1 MPHPVSR
8 RRMLQQGASALAAPA
23 LVACGGSFEFSSD
36 LTPSRLDTALGR
48 LDGWAQD
55 LMARTQLPGM
65 AITVVRGDRIVY
77 ARGFGLRKVGS
88 ADRVTPDTVFQLAS
102 VSKSIGATVVARQV
116 GQGVVRWDTSLRS
129 LLPWFALKDEATTAQ
144 LTVAD
149 LYAHRSGLPDHAGD
163 YLEDLGFSRRPT
175 LERLR
180 YLPLEPFRKH
190 YAYTNF
196 GLTAAAEGVAVVSGA
211 DWASLSEQALYQP
224 LGMGST
230 SSRYADFLAR
240 ANRATGH
247 VRVNGVWQTGLV
259 RDPDT
264 QSPAGGVSSSVNDMA
279 RWLGML
285 LGDGFY
291 GGRQVVASSAL
302 APAWQRQIESSPG
315 QFYGLGFNVGT
326 TGGGRPVVSHS
337 GAFSLG
343 TATAFTVLP
352 TAGVAIVALTNG
364 FPLGVPETL
373 CQQFVDTLENGSLQ
387 KDWWSL
393 YSAAFAGMLQP
404 SGSLVGM
411 ARPTNPRPSAAL
423 ASYAGNWLND
433 YYGPLQTRV
442 VAGALQITLGPA
454 SKSFSLQHWDGDV
467 FTFEPAG
474 ESANPG
480 SISKATFSGGRLTLE
495 FYDDEG
501 LGTFVRA

>member
-1 MPHPVSR
+1 MVYSVSR
-8 RRMLQQGASALAAPA
+8 RRVLQQGASLLAAPA

-55 LMARTQLPGM
+55 LMARTQVPGM
-65 AITVVRGDRIVY
+65 AVAVVQGDRTVY
-77 ARGFGLRKVGS
+77 AKGFGLRKVGS

-116 GQGVVRWDTSLRS
+116 GQGVVRWDTPLRS
-129 LLPWFALKDEATTAQ
+129 LLPWFALKDEAATAQ

-149 LYAHRSGLPDHAGD
+149 LYAHRSGLPDHASD
-163 YLEDLGFSRRPT
+163 YLEDLGYSRSQS

-180 YLPLEPFRKH
+180 YLPLASFRKH

-196 GLTAAAEGVAVVSGA
+196 GLTGAAEGVAVASGT
-211 DWASLSEQALYQP
+211 DWASLSELALYRP
-224 LGMGST
+224 LGMDST

-247 VRVNGVWQTGLV
+247 VRVGGIWQPGLA

-285 LGDGFY
+285 LGEGFY
-291 GGRQVVASSAL
+291 GGRQLVASSAL
-302 APAWQRQIESSPG
+302 APAWQRQVESGPG
-315 QFYGLGFNVGT
+315 QYYGLGFNVGT

-337 GAFSLG
+337 GAFALG
-343 TATAFTVLP
+343 AATAFTVLP
-352 TAGVAIVALTNG
+352 TAGVAIVVLTNG

-393 YSAAFAGMLQP
+393 YSAAFADMLKP
-404 SGSLVGM
+404 SGALVGV

-423 ASYAGNWLND
+423 ASYAGQWLNAF
-433 YYGPLQTRV
+433 YGPLQTRI
-442 VAGALQITLGPA
+442 VAGALQMVLGPA
-454 SKSFSLQHWDGDV
+454 GKSFGLRHWDGDV

-501 LGTFVRA
+501 LGTFVHA